1 MLQFI
6 LLHKIKTT
14 FKVNHT
20 NEKYLQKLL
29 EEKGGTSRVAW
40 EGEEEHERKNK
51 EGCEWVGK
59 E

>member
-29 EEKGGTSRVAW
+29 EEKGGTSRVA
-40 EGEEEHERKNK
+40 
-51 EGCEWVGK
+51 
-59 E
+59 